1 MRPAR
6 FDLGVRSAKS
16 VGCGDGDGD
25 GDEEGGRRLGA
36 VEKDPAGKEAEARPG
51 QASHLLPVPL
61 APSGAG
67 RVSSPWRARP
77 EFWGLSLA
85 VGERG
90 GLLVACGGWDV
101 GVPGCRGGLRGG
113 RVHGREATRGCGVAR
128 LALASGL
135 VKWSQ
140 RCAFYRSDD
149 LRRARSPVMV
159 HELPLPRKV
168 AARSRMIG
176 AGAGSDKAVA
186 I

>member
-51 QASHLLPVPL
+51 QPPTPRTARSVRRGARELAVACATRVLGAFARGGGTRRPAGGLWWVGRGCAGLPGRL
-61 APSGAG
+61 AWWA
-67 RVSSPWRARP
+67 WARAR
-77 EFWGLSLA
+77 
-85 VGERG
+85 
-90 GLLVACGGWDV
+90 
-101 GVPGCRGGLRGG
+101 
-113 RVHGREATRGCGVAR
+113 REAAAWRGAAG
-128 LALASGL
+128 SGL

>member
-1 MRPAR
+1 
-6 FDLGVRSAKS
+6 VRDPSFGGFRSRWGNEAACWWPV
-16 VGCGDGDGD
+16 VGGCAGLP
-25 GDEEGGRRLGA
+25 GR
-36 VEKDPAGKEAEARPG
+36 
-51 QASHLLPVPL
+51 L
-61 APSGAG
+61 AWWA
-67 RVSSPWRARP
+67 WARAR
-77 EFWGLSLA
+77 
-85 VGERG
+85 
-90 GLLVACGGWDV
+90 
-101 GVPGCRGGLRGG
+101 
-113 RVHGREATRGCGVAR
+113 REAAAWRGAAG
-128 LALASGL
+128 SGL